1 MNTPKIVPVLIGA
14 DLNCYNVARAFHEEY
29 GVCSYAFGRYEI
41 SATMGSRI
49 IRFHKV
55 PELDTDAVFLAEME
69 RFSAEHNDPEER
81 LILIGCTD
89 DYANLIARSRGKL
102 PERFVI
108 PYNDIAMMDEF
119 MSKERFYQFCDKHGI
134 LYPKTVIVHC
144 GDAVVSE
151 TFTEASLGFSYPI
164 IVKPANSIVYW
175 KHPFDGMNKVY
186 VADTPARAEE
196 IVKTIFASGYDDS
209 IILQDMIPGN
219 DSNMYVLTAYCGSDR
234 KVKMMCLGHV
244 LLEEHTPK
252 GRGNHAAILTEY
264 KPELYERFRAF
275 LEDIGYLGFANFDI
289 KYDPRDNT
297 YRAFEVNL
305 RQGRSNYYVTASGE
319 NIARYLVR
327 DYVLHDLPAEP
338 VFVSNEVLWCSIPR
352 SIVWKYTHNDACV
365 AKAKAL
371 VRAKKAYT
379 SLWYRRDLS
388 CNPKRLFY
396 VACAQYRHYE
406 KYRTYCKD
414 YR

>member
-1 MNTPKIVPVLIGA
+1 MEKTIIPVLIGA
-14 DLNCYNVARAFHEEY
+14 DLNCYHVARAFHEEY
-29 GVCSYAFGRYEI
+29 GVVSYAFGRYET
-41 SATMGSRI
+41 SATLASRI
-49 IRFHKV
+49 VKFHVV
-55 PELDTDAVFLAEME
+55 PKLDEDATFLAEMAA
-69 RFSAEHNDPEER
+69 FAKEHASPDAAMI
-81 LILIGCTD
+81 ILGCTD
-89 DYANLIARSRGKL
+89 DYANLIARNRASLEKD
-102 PERFVI
+102 FII
-108 PYNDIAMMDEF
+108 PYNDLSLMNEF

-134 LYPKTVIVHC
+134 LYPKTAILHP
-144 GDAVVSE
+144 GDAYTEE
-151 TFTEASLGFSYPI
+151 TFSENALGFSYPI

-186 VADTPARAEE
+186 SADTPARAKE
-196 IVKTIFASGYDDS
+196 IADTIFASGYDDS

-219 DSNMYVLTAYCGSDR
+219 DSGMYVLTAYCGSDR

-252 GRGNHAAILTEY
+252 GRGNHAAIITEA
-264 KPELYERFRAF
+264 KPELTGSFKAF

-297 YRAFEVNL
+297 CRAFEVNL

-327 DYVLHDLPAEP
+327 DYVTHDLPAETK
-338 VFVSNEVLWCSIPR
+338 FVDNEIFWASVPR
-352 SIVWKYTHNDACV
+352 SIVWRYTHNDAAV

-371 VRAKKAYT
+371 VKAGKGYS
-379 SLWYRRDLS
+379 SLWYKKDISL
-388 CNPKRLFY
+388 NPKRFFY
-396 VACAQYRHYE
+396 AAAAQYRHFE

-414 YR
+414 YK